1 MNRIRTNL
9 WFDSQAE
16 EAAQFYTGIFKD
28 SKMGDVTHF
37 PEAGKEIHGKEPGS
51 VMTVTWEL
59 NGQPFLGLNGG
70 PHFTFNEAVSFE
82 ILCEDQAEL
91 DYYWDRLSEDGDP
104 AAQNCGWLKDRYG
117 VSWQV
122 VPKAWEAMANDPDRA
137 KSERAMAAM
146 FEMKKLDIAALQRA
160 FDGQ

>member
-16 EAAQFYTGIFKD
+16 EAAQFYTGIFKN

>member
-59 NGQPFLGLNGG
+59 NG
-70 PHFTFNEAVSFE
+70 
-82 ILCEDQAEL
+82 
-91 DYYWDRLSEDGDP
+91 
-104 AAQNCGWLKDRYG
+104 
-117 VSWQV
+117 
-122 VPKAWEAMANDPDRA
+122 
-137 KSERAMAAM
+137 
-146 FEMKKLDIAALQRA
+146 
-160 FDGQ
+160 